1 MRSMLLATCLA
12 IGASGAAHAA
22 ADVHFYEQEKFTVV
36 YEVKGSPEN
45 GAITE
50 HVDAWGNRR
59 VEIKDLTLSFAGMTQ
74 TTKQRVIYDGASIIT
89 VDLQT
94 GAVSRVENPLH
105 AKVVASMK
113 GRSGVDYG
121 REWATS
127 MGAKPTGKTR
137 RYAGMDCDEWTLPS
151 LGTTMCVSRSGITL
165 RTETN
170 MGPVK
175 STRTATQVT
184 IGKGG
189 PASAY
194 QYDASRIRATPNLE
208 EIMKRARGGN

>member
-1 MRSMLLATCLA
+1 MLLATCLTIA
-12 IGASGAAHAA
+12 AVGAAHAA

-45 GAITE
+45 GAVTE

-59 VEIKDLTLSFAGMTQ
+59 VEIKKLTMSIAGIAQ

-94 GAVSRVENPLH
+94 GTVTRVENPLY
-105 AKVVASMK
+105 AKIVASMK

-121 REWATS
+121 REWAAA

-137 RYAGMDCDEWTLPS
+137 RYAGLDCGEWTLPG
-151 LGTTMCVSRSGITL
+151 LGTTMCVTRSGLTL

-184 IGKGG
+184 IGTGG

-194 QYDASRIRATPNLE
+194 QYDASRIRIVPNLE
-208 EIMKRARGGN
+208 EIMKKARGGH